1 MTVSEVEAQEAE
13 NAVSEPNEY
22 IKDLIANA
30 LEQDYNGANK
40 IFGDVMT
47 VRQNDLLDQEKIKLA
62 DQLFNGAEE
71 DDDADEDD
79 ELGDEDDDQLELE
92 LDSEDGDEEED
103 DVVTALVFA
112 VAATTKLGWDVALA
126 AAFCF

>member
-30 LEQDYNGANK
+30 SEQDYNGANK

-103 DVVTALVFA
+103 DEEEYDDE
-112 VAATTKLGWDVALA
+112 AAEDDQEEV
-126 AAFCF
+126 

>member
-13 NAVSEPNEY
+13 NAVAEPNEY

-71 DDDADEDD
+71 DDDVDEDD
-79 ELGDEDDDQLELE
+79 ELGDEDDDQLELDLE
-92 LDSEDGDEEED
+92 AEDGDEEEEDEEESESDESED
-103 DVVTALVFA
+103 D
-112 VAATTKLGWDVALA
+112 DDDEEEEE
-126 AAFCF
+126 

>member
-1 MTVSEVEAQEAE
+1 MTVSEVDAQEAE
-13 NAVSEPNEY
+13 NAVAEPNEY

-71 DDDADEDD
+71 DDDVDEDD

-103 DVVTALVFA
+103 DEEESDDE
-112 VAATTKLGWDVALA
+112 AAEDDQEEE
-126 AAFCF
+126 